1 MKRIIH
7 VLCRDGSPLGVSEK
21 TITGDDGQLG
31 TGGAE
36 LALLTMCRAW
46 QMYGNDVTLYNNP
59 RGGWESSFKQKTLN
73 EFNPKEFRNIL
84 IIFRSPSDRLTP
96 YDTVGKKLWWSCDQY
111 TIDSFKDFSKQ
122 VDKIVCISPFHAK
135 YFKDIYGID
144 GVNVIDLPVRTWEY
158 NDKIPKVPHRCI
170 FTSIPERGLI
180 QLSVAWPKIL
190 AEVPDASLT
199 ITSDWR
205 LWSQDASPELVMP
218 YRLAFARMPNI
229 NYRAAVKR
237 SELIQ
242 IQMEAQINTYPSV
255 YPELFCISCAEAQ
268 VAGAL
273 PITSDVG
280 ALATTNMARVIHG
293 VPTDSA
299 WIDLFVKN
307 TVELL
312 NDPKLSEKQEHIREV
327 AMKRFSIETILPQ
340 WEAIFG

>member
-1 MKRIIH
+1 MGRKIDII
-7 VLCRDGSPLGVSEK
+7 CNDGSPLGVSER
-21 TITGDDGQLG
+21 TINGDDGQMG
-31 TGGAE
+31 VGGAE

-46 QMYGNDVTLYNNP
+46 EMYYNDVTLYNNP
-59 RGGWESSFKQKTLN
+59 RGGWASSFKQKTLR
-73 EFNPKEFRNIL
+73 EFDPQEDRDIL
-84 IIFRSPSDRLTP
+84 IVFRSPNQNA
-96 YDTVGKKLWWSCDQY
+96 YEAKGKKLWWSCDQY
-111 TIDSFKDFSKQ
+111 TIGEFRDFATH

-135 YFKDIYGID
+135 YFKDIYGIENT
-144 GVNVIDLPVRTWEY
+144 NVIDLPVRTWEY

-170 FTSIPERGLI
+170 FTSIPERGLT
-180 QLSVAWPKIL
+180 QLSQAWPKIL

-242 IQMEAQINTYPSV
+242 IQMEAQLHV
-255 YPELFCISCAEAQ
+255 YPCLYEELFCIAVAESQ
-268 VAGAL
+268 VAGTL

-293 VPTDSA
+293 VPTDSE

-312 NDPKLSEKQEHIREV
+312 NDPKLAEKQEHIREV

-340 WEAIFG
+340 WEAVFG